1 MTPAKAKARVAAL
14 SVGVGVVLTGMKLTV
29 GLLTGSLGI
38 LSEALH
44 SLLDLAAAV
53 MTWGSVRLSSKPAD
67 EAHPYGHGK
76 IENLSALGEAALL
89 LLTCVWIVYE
99 AAQRLLGKASHVEAT
114 FWAFFVMAV
123 SLLLDVLISRALSA
137 AARKH
142 HSQALEADALHYSSD
157 ILSSGVVIIGLIGV
171 RLGASALDPVAALL
185 VAVLV
190 TVASLRLGWRAAQDL
205 LDSSPKGLTEDL
217 RAAIATMSGVR
228 SVDRVRVRR
237 SGASVFVDVVVVT
250 GRLVSVDRS
259 HGMAETIED
268 EVRRLV
274 PGSDVL
280 VHFHPTNEGEG
291 QLQTVHAVAGRF
303 PQIQDIHNLYS
314 YLNGATGRYVLCMHV
329 KMAPTLPLGEA
340 HDIMDRLE
348 IELKRELPQVE
359 QVETHLETADRSTRG
374 AKVLLPREQQEAL
387 SREILKDARIRE
399 VHDATLHLS
408 GGERLLTLHVLVPRD
423 LTVAEVHEAATLAEQ
438 RARAVVPGAERVLIH
453 TEPEP

>member
-1 MTPAKAKARVAAL
+1 MTPVKAKARVAAL
-14 SVGVGVVLTGMKLTV
+14 SVAVGVVLTGMKLTV

-99 AAQRLLGKASHVEAT
+99 AAQRLLGKAAHVEAT
-114 FWAFFVMAV
+114 FWAFFVMAA

-137 AARKH
+137 AARKY

-157 ILSSGVVIIGLIGV
+157 ILSSGVVIVGLVGV
-171 RLGASALDPVAALL
+171 RFGLQILDPVAALL
-185 VAVLV
+185 VAALV
-190 TVASLRLGWRAAQDL
+190 AVAALRLGWRAAQDL
-205 LDSSPKGLTEDL
+205 LDSSPKGWTDGL
-217 RAAIATMSGVR
+217 RAAIALIPGVR

-237 SGASVFVDVVVVT
+237 SGASVFVDVVVAT
-250 GRLVSVDRS
+250 GRLVSVDQS
-259 HGMAETIED
+259 HDMAEVIEG

-274 PGSDVL
+274 PESDVL
-280 VHFHPTNEGEG
+280 VHFHPTTEGEG
-291 QLQTVHAVAGRF
+291 QLQTVHAVAQRF

-329 KMAPTLPLGEA
+329 KMAPALPLGEA
-340 HDIMDRLE
+340 HDLMDRLE
-348 IELKRELPQVE
+348 IELKR
-359 QVETHLETADRSTRG
+359 
-374 AKVLLPREQQEAL
+374 
-387 SREILKDARIRE
+387 
-399 VHDATLHLS
+399 
-408 GGERLLTLHVLVPRD
+408 
-423 LTVAEVHEAATLAEQ
+423 
-438 RARAVVPGAERVLIH
+438 
-453 TEPEP
+453 